1 MLHTHK
7 RPEML
12 VLATE
17 QSDDIP
23 LLVAHMRRMGIPHI
37 LDRHIPTRAYWG
49 NLTSGWTAVVWLTH
63 ILSCGDHKASTI
75 QQWVSSRS
83 GTLHWCIGSEVTPVD
98 VDIDRLHDLL
108 IGLSRDPQWQAIEHD
123 LNRHMLDTWAWT
135 IEQIHVR
142 IYEGRGWHIS
152 PGGSFLVNQPHI
164 WRARMSRQP
173 MALATLDPLN
183 MPLVLHSFSQERTYP
198 ASFSDLVERISQNL
212 PLRRYR
218 FTGDALTAVEFRG
231 AIHQHNHE
239 YLCLLPDSLSVLDT
253 WLTGVQSVYRTPFL
267 SEGSHDPPASPSS
280 DGIEWFMP
288 MHVDLNG
295 SPVVWNERR
304 IAIRSSNHARISEE
318 ALRARLTRAQAALL
332 ALGERKRGKRR
343 PRTIEDLREAA
354 HAILDSYQVHGLLH
368 LDFDEQVEER
378 VVRRY
383 RGRPTGVRIERNV
396 RMKVSLNTDALSRA
410 VHSLGWQVF
419 GSNITPPE
427 PARDHMLSLT
437 LPAASGFERLHGRPI
452 SLAPHD
458 VHSPELETGLIRLLS
473 LGLRALASLESIAR
487 RRLIE
492 EGVLTRS
499 ANQDNGRST
508 SRITSE
514 RLLDAFRDMTFAP
527 GFHHDLSSMTP
538 LSPLQ
543 QRVLHLL
550 ELPSEIYQPK
560 R

>member
-7 RPEML
+7 RSEML
-12 VLATE
+12 MLTAE
-17 QSDDIP
+17 HSDDIP
-23 LLVAHMRRMGIPHI
+23 LLIAHMRRMGIPHI

-63 ILSCGDHKASTI
+63 ILSCSDHKASAI

-83 GTLHWCIGSEVTPVD
+83 GTLHWCIGSEITPID

-108 IGLSRDPQWQAIEHD
+108 IGLSRDHQWQAIEHD
-123 LNRHMLDTWAWT
+123 LNRHMLDTWAWV

-142 IYEGRGWHIS
+142 IYEGRVWHIS
-152 PGGSFLVNQPHI
+152 PNGLFLVNQAHL
-164 WRARMSRQP
+164 WRARMSRHP
-173 MALATLDPLN
+173 MALAMLDPLN
-183 MPLVLHSFSQERTYP
+183 MPLVLYSFSQECTHP
-198 ASFSDLVERISQNL
+198 ASFYDLVERISQNL
-212 PLRRYR
+212 PPRRYR

-239 YLCLLPDSLSVLDT
+239 YLCLLPDSLSAPDAPLDGARPACR
-253 WLTGVQSVYRTPFL
+253 LPADA
-267 SEGSHDPPASPSS
+267 HDPLASSSS
-280 DGIEWFMP
+280 DGVEWLTP
-288 MHVDLNG
+288 MRVNLNG

-304 IAIRSSNHARISEE
+304 IAIRSPNHARISEE

-343 PRTIEDLREAA
+343 PRTIEALREAA

-368 LDFDEQVEER
+368 LDFDEQIEER
-378 VVRRY
+378 MVRRY
-383 RGRPTGVRIERNV
+383 RGRPTGVRVERDV
-396 RMKVSLNTDALSRA
+396 RMNVSVNTDALSRA
-410 VHSLGWQVF
+410 VQSLGWQVF

-427 PARDHMLSLT
+427 PARDEMLSLT
-437 LPAASGFERLHGRPI
+437 LPPASGFERLHGRPI
-452 SLAPHD
+452 SLAPHN

-473 LGLRALASLESIAR
+473 LGLRTLASLEAIAR

-492 EGVLTRS
+492 EGVFTLS
-499 ANQDNGRST
+499 ASQDNRRSM
-508 SRITSE
+508 SRITGE

-527 GFHHDLSSMTP
+527 SFHHDPSSTTP

-550 ELPSEIYQPK
+550 ALPSEIYHPK
-560 R
+560 G

>member
-23 LLVAHMRRMGIPHI
+23 LLIAHMRRMGIPHI

-75 QQWVSSRS
+75 QQWVSSCL
-83 GTLHWCIGSEVTPVD
+83 GTLHWCIGSEVTPID

-108 IGLSRDPQWQAIEHD
+108 IGLSRDHQWQAIEHD
-123 LNRHMLDTWAWT
+123 LNRHMLDTWAWV

-142 IYEGRGWHIS
+142 IYEGRVWHIS
-152 PGGSFLVNQPHI
+152 PNGLFLVNQPHL

-280 DGIEWFMP
+280 DDIEWFMP

-508 SRITSE
+508 SRITGE

-527 GFHHDLSSMTP
+527 GFHHDPSGMTP

>member
-23 LLVAHMRRMGIPHI
+23 LLIAHMRRMGIPHI

-75 QQWVSSRS
+75 QQWVSSCL
-83 GTLHWCIGSEVTPVD
+83 GTLHGCIGSEVTPVD

-527 GFHHDLSSMTP
+527 GFHHDPSSMTP

>member
-7 RPEML
+7 RSEML
-12 VLATE
+12 MLTAE
-17 QSDDIP
+17 HSDDIP
-23 LLVAHMRRMGIPHI
+23 LLIAHMRRMGIPHI

-63 ILSCGDHKASTI
+63 ILSCSDHKASAI

-83 GTLHWCIGSEVTPVD
+83 GTLHWCIGSEITPID

-108 IGLSRDPQWQAIEHD
+108 IGLSRDHQWQAIEHD
-123 LNRHMLDTWAWT
+123 LNRHMLDTWAWV

-142 IYEGRGWHIS
+142 IYEGRVWHIS
-152 PGGSFLVNQPHI
+152 PNGLFLVNQAHL
-164 WRARMSRQP
+164 WRARMSRHP
-173 MALATLDPLN
+173 MALAMLDPLN
-183 MPLVLHSFSQERTYP
+183 MPLVLYSFSQECTHP
-198 ASFSDLVERISQNL
+198 ASFYDLVERISQNL
-212 PLRRYR
+212 PPRRYR

-239 YLCLLPDSLSVLDT
+239 YLCLLPDSLSAPDAPLDGARPACR
-253 WLTGVQSVYRTPFL
+253 LPADA
-267 SEGSHDPPASPSS
+267 HDPPDSPSS
-280 DGIEWFMP
+280 DGIEWLTP
-288 MHVDLNG
+288 MRVNLNG

-304 IAIRSSNHARISEE
+304 IAIRSPNHARISEE
-318 ALRARLTRAQAALL
+318 ALRVRLTRAQAALL

-343 PRTIEDLREAA
+343 PRTIEALREAA

-368 LDFDEQVEER
+368 LDFDEQIAER
-378 VVRRY
+378 MVRRY
-383 RGRPTGVRIERNV
+383 RGRPTGVRVERDV
-396 RMKVSLNTDALSRA
+396 RMNVSVNTDALSRA
-410 VHSLGWQVF
+410 VQSLGWQVF

-427 PARDHMLSLT
+427 PARDQMLSLT

-458 VHSPELETGLIRLLS
+458 VHSPELESGLIRLLS
-473 LGLRALASLESIAR
+473 LGLRTLASLEAIAR

-492 EGVLTRS
+492 EGVFTLS
-499 ANQDNGRST
+499 ANQDNGRSA
-508 SRITSE
+508 SRITGE
-514 RLLDAFRDMTFAP
+514 RLLDAFRDMTFVP
-527 GFHHDLSSMTP
+527 GFHHDPSGITP

-550 ELPSEIYQPK
+550 ALPSEIYQPK
-560 R
+560 G

>member
-1 MLHTHK
+1 
-7 RPEML
+7 ML

-23 LLVAHMRRMGIPHI
+23 LLIAHMRRMGIPHI

-63 ILSCGDHKASTI
+63 ILSCSDHKASTI

-83 GTLHWCIGSEVTPVD
+83 GTLHGCIGSEVTPVD

-410 VHSLGWQVF
+410 VQSLGWQVF

-458 VHSPELETGLIRLLS
+458 VHSPELESGLIRLLS
-473 LGLRALASLESIAR
+473 LGLRTLASLEAIAR

-492 EGVLTRS
+492 EGVFTLS

-527 GFHHDLSSMTP
+527 GFHHDPSSMTP

>member
-23 LLVAHMRRMGIPHI
+23 LLIAHMRRMGIPHI

-75 QQWVSSRS
+75 QQWVSSCL
-83 GTLHWCIGSEVTPVD
+83 GTLHWCIGSEVTPID

-108 IGLSRDPQWQAIEHD
+108 IGLSRDHQWQAIEHD
-123 LNRHMLDTWAWT
+123 LNRHMLDTWAWV

-142 IYEGRGWHIS
+142 IYEGRVWHIS
-152 PGGSFLVNQPHI
+152 PNGLFLVNQPHL

-173 MALATLDPLN
+173 MALAMLDPPN
-183 MPLVLHSFSQERTYP
+183 MPLVLYSFSQERTHP
-198 ASFSDLVERISQNL
+198 ASFYDLVEWISQNL
-212 PLRRYR
+212 PPRRYR

-239 YLCLLPDSLSVLDT
+239 YLCLLPDSPSVLDAP
-253 WLTGVQSVYRTPFL
+253 LDNVRSARRMPFL
-267 SEGSHDPPASPSS
+267 SEDGHALPASPSS
-280 DGIEWFMP
+280 DGIEWLIP
-288 MHVDLNG
+288 MRVDLNG

-304 IAIRSSNHARISEE
+304 IAVRSPNHARISEE

-343 PRTIEDLREAA
+343 PRTIEALREAA
-354 HAILDSYQVHGLLH
+354 HAILDSYQVHGLLR
-368 LDFDEQVEER
+368 LDFDEQIEER
-378 VVRRY
+378 MVRRY
-383 RGRPTGVRIERNV
+383 RGRPTGVRVERDV
-396 RMKVSLNTDALSRA
+396 RMNVSVNTDALSRA

-427 PARDHMLSLT
+427 PARDQMLSLT
-437 LPAASGFERLHGRPI
+437 LPRASGFERLHGRPI

-473 LGLRALASLESIAR
+473 LGLRTLASLEAIAR

-492 EGVLTRS
+492 EGVFTLS
-499 ANQDNGRST
+499 ANQNNERSM
-508 SRITSE
+508 SRITGE

-527 GFHHDLSSMTP
+527 NFHHDPSSMTP

-550 ELPSEIYQPK
+550 ALPSEIYQPK

>member
-23 LLVAHMRRMGIPHI
+23 LLIAHMRRMGIPHI

-63 ILSCGDHKASTI
+63 ILSCSDHKASTI

-83 GTLHWCIGSEVTPVD
+83 GTLHGCIGSEVTPVD

-410 VHSLGWQVF
+410 VQSLGWQVF

-458 VHSPELETGLIRLLS
+458 VHSPELESGLIRLLS
-473 LGLRALASLESIAR
+473 LGLRTLASLEAIAR

-492 EGVLTRS
+492 EGVFTLS

-527 GFHHDLSSMTP
+527 GFHHDPSSMTP

>member
-1 MLHTHK
+1 
-7 RPEML
+7 
-12 VLATE
+12 
-17 QSDDIP
+17 
-23 LLVAHMRRMGIPHI
+23 
-37 LDRHIPTRAYWG
+37 
-49 NLTSGWTAVVWLTH
+49 
-63 ILSCGDHKASTI
+63 
-75 QQWVSSRS
+75 
-83 GTLHWCIGSEVTPVD
+83 
-98 VDIDRLHDLL
+98 
-108 IGLSRDPQWQAIEHD
+108 
-123 LNRHMLDTWAWT
+123 MLDTWAWT

-410 VHSLGWQVF
+410 VQSLGWQVF

-458 VHSPELETGLIRLLS
+458 VHSPELESGLIRLLS
-473 LGLRALASLESIAR
+473 LGLRTLASLEAIAR

-492 EGVLTRS
+492 EGVFTLS

-527 GFHHDLSSMTP
+527 GFHHDPSSMTP

>member
-1 MLHTHK
+1 
-7 RPEML
+7 ML

-23 LLVAHMRRMGIPHI
+23 LLIAHMRRMGIPHI

-63 ILSCGDHKASTI
+63 ILSCSDHKASTI

-83 GTLHWCIGSEVTPVD
+83 GTLHGCIGSEVTPVD

-267 SEGSHDPPASPSS
+267 SEGSHDPPDSPSS

-410 VHSLGWQVF
+410 VQSLGWQVF

-458 VHSPELETGLIRLLS
+458 VHSPELESGLIRLLS
-473 LGLRALASLESIAR
+473 LGLRTLASLEAIAR

-492 EGVLTRS
+492 EGVFTLS

-527 GFHHDLSSMTP
+527 GFHHDPSSMTP

>member
-23 LLVAHMRRMGIPHI
+23 LLIAHMRRMGIPHI

-135 IEQIHVR
+135 IDQIHVR
-142 IYEGRGWHIS
+142 IYESRGWHIS

-288 MHVDLNG
+288 MRVDLNG

>member
-23 LLVAHMRRMGIPHI
+23 LLIAHMRRMGIPHI

-280 DGIEWFMP
+280 DDIEWFMP

-499 ANQDNGRST
+499 ANQDNERST
-508 SRITSE
+508 SRITGE

-527 GFHHDLSSMTP
+527 GFHHAPSGMTP

>member
-23 LLVAHMRRMGIPHI
+23 LLIAHMRRMGIPHI

-280 DGIEWFMP
+280 DDIEWFMP

-487 RRLIE
+487 RWLIE

-499 ANQDNGRST
+499 ANQDNERST
-508 SRITSE
+508 SRITGE

-527 GFHHDLSSMTP
+527 GFHHAPSGMTP

>member
-1 MLHTHK
+1 
-7 RPEML
+7 ML

-23 LLVAHMRRMGIPHI
+23 LLIAHMRRMGIPHI

-280 DGIEWFMP
+280 DDIEWFMP

-499 ANQDNGRST
+499 ANQDNERST
-508 SRITSE
+508 SRITGE

-527 GFHHDLSSMTP
+527 GFHHAPSGMTP

>member
-23 LLVAHMRRMGIPHI
+23 LLIAHMRRMGIPHI

-75 QQWVSSRS
+75 QQWVSSCL
-83 GTLHWCIGSEVTPVD
+83 GTLHWCIGSEVTPID

-108 IGLSRDPQWQAIEHD
+108 IGLSRDHQWQAIEHD
-123 LNRHMLDTWAWT
+123 LNRHMLDTWAWV

-142 IYEGRGWHIS
+142 IYEGRVWHIS
-152 PGGSFLVNQPHI
+152 PNGLFLVNQPHL

-280 DGIEWFMP
+280 DDIEWFMP

-499 ANQDNGRST
+499 ANQDNERST
-508 SRITSE
+508 SRITGE

-527 GFHHDLSSMTP
+527 GFHHAPSGMTP

>member
-1 MLHTHK
+1 MPMLHTRE

-12 VLATE
+12 TLTVE
-17 QSDDIP
+17 HSDDIP
-23 LLVAHMRRMGIPHI
+23 LLIAHMRRMGIPHI

-75 QQWVSSRS
+75 QQWVSSCL
-83 GTLHWCIGSEVTPVD
+83 GTLHWCIGSEVTPID

-108 IGLSRDPQWQAIEHD
+108 IGLSRDHQWQAIEHD

-343 PRTIEDLREAA
+343 PPYHR
-354 HAILDSYQVHGLLH
+354 
-368 LDFDEQVEER
+368 
-378 VVRRY
+378 
-383 RGRPTGVRIERNV
+383 
-396 RMKVSLNTDALSRA
+396 
-410 VHSLGWQVF
+410 
-419 GSNITPPE
+419 
-427 PARDHMLSLT
+427 
-437 LPAASGFERLHGRPI
+437 
-452 SLAPHD
+452 
-458 VHSPELETGLIRLLS
+458 
-473 LGLRALASLESIAR
+473 
-487 RRLIE
+487 
-492 EGVLTRS
+492 RS
-499 ANQDNGRST
+499 A
-508 SRITSE
+508 
-514 RLLDAFRDMTFAP
+514 
-527 GFHHDLSSMTP
+527 
-538 LSPLQ
+538 
-543 QRVLHLL
+543 
-550 ELPSEIYQPK
+550 
-560 R
+560 

>member
-7 RPEML
+7 RSEML
-12 VLATE
+12 MLTAE
-17 QSDDIP
+17 HSDDIP
-23 LLVAHMRRMGIPHI
+23 LLIAHMRRMGIPHI

-63 ILSCGDHKASTI
+63 ILSCSDHKASAI

-83 GTLHWCIGSEVTPVD
+83 GTLHWCIGSEITPID

-108 IGLSRDPQWQAIEHD
+108 IGLSRDHQWQAIEHD
-123 LNRHMLDTWAWT
+123 LNRHMLDTWAWV

-142 IYEGRGWHIS
+142 IYEGRVWHIS
-152 PGGSFLVNQPHI
+152 PNGLFLVNQPHL

-173 MALATLDPLN
+173 MALAMLDPLN
-183 MPLVLHSFSQERTYP
+183 MPLVLYSFSQECTHP
-198 ASFSDLVERISQNL
+198 ASFYDLVERISQNL
-212 PLRRYR
+212 PPRRYR

-239 YLCLLPDSLSVLDT
+239 YLCLLPDSLSAPDAPLDGARPACR
-253 WLTGVQSVYRTPFL
+253 LPADA
-267 SEGSHDPPASPSS
+267 HDPPDSPSS
-280 DGIEWFMP
+280 DGIEWLTP
-288 MHVDLNG
+288 MRVNLNG

-304 IAIRSSNHARISEE
+304 IAIRSPNHARISEE
-318 ALRARLTRAQAALL
+318 ALRVRLTRAQAALL

-343 PRTIEDLREAA
+343 PRTIEALREAA

-368 LDFDEQVEER
+368 LDFDEQIAER
-378 VVRRY
+378 MVRRY
-383 RGRPTGVRIERNV
+383 RGRPTGVRVERDV
-396 RMKVSLNTDALSRA
+396 RMNVSVNTDALSRA
-410 VHSLGWQVF
+410 VQSLGWQVF

-427 PARDHMLSLT
+427 PARDEMLSLT
-437 LPAASGFERLHGRPI
+437 LPPASGFERLHGRPI
-452 SLAPHD
+452 SLAPHN

-473 LGLRALASLESIAR
+473 LGLRTLASLEAIAR

-492 EGVLTRS
+492 EGVFTLS
-499 ANQDNGRST
+499 ASQDNRRSM
-508 SRITSE
+508 SRITGE

-527 GFHHDLSSMTP
+527 SFHHDPSSTTP

-550 ELPSEIYQPK
+550 ALPSEIYHPK
-560 R
+560 G